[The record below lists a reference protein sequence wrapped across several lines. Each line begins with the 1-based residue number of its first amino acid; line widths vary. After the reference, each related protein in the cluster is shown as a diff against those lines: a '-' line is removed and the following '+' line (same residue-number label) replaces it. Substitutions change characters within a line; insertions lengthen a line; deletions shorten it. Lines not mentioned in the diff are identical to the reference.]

1 MQKNIGGLTMG
12 MPAYK
17 KGKYDLLD
25 PGKYIF
31 RILEKPILEERG
43 QAIMIILKFTA
54 ISEKTNEAIESSC
67 IMWPWEKAYEKLI
80 GEIVQSSNEADYVGK
95 SFRGEIVVR
104 PNPKNPEKDYQSI
117 KSIEPLESKVEREP
131 GDDTPPPGLEEEGP
145 EPEDYPS
152 GDKEDEELPF

>member
-1 MQKNIGGLTMG
+1 MTP

-17 KGKYDLLD
+17 KSKYDLLD

-31 RILEKPILEERG
+31 RILEEPILEKRG

-54 ISEKTNEAIESSC
+54 ISEKTNEATESNC

-95 SFRGEIVVR
+95 SFRGEIVISPHPTK
-104 PNPKNPEKDYQSI
+104 PNQDQQKIIN
-117 KSIEPLESKVEREP
+117 IEPLERKAEREP
-131 GDDTPPPGLEEEGP
+131 GDDTPPPPLENGDP
-145 EPEDYPS
+145 GPEDYPS
-152 GDKEDEELPF
+152 GDKEDDSLPF